1 MENLENENK
10 DKNIL
15 TDEQMKEVDG
25 GAVVVTANISF
36 CHGLSP
42 KQCKMNTACEWSNAK
57 CVNKY

>member
-15 TDEQMKEVDG
+15 TDEQLKEVDG
-25 GAVVVTANISF
+25 GAVVVTANTTF

-42 KQCKMNTACEWSNAK
+42 KQCKMYTACEWSNAK
-57 CVNKY
+57 CVNK

>member
-1 MENLENENK
+1 MENENK

-15 TDEQMKEVDG
+15 TDDQLKEVDG